1 MTDQSNNSTILFPHD
16 ALFKKVFE
24 NQMVAKEFFLMHLP
38 EEIKSMIDIENL
50 KLEKETYIESDLTN
64 SMSDVLF
71 KTKFNDT
78 DGYLYILIEHQS
90 KTDSLMAFRLFKY
103 MISICDR
110 HLNLNT
116 GSKKLPIIY
125 PILFYQ
131 GKRKYKTSRNLWDLF
146 CKPALAKDIWNN
158 DYQLVDLQNIHDEEL
173 KSNMW
178 AGVFQFFMKYI
189 FERNLLKIWE
199 EIGDK
204 LPQIARVE
212 MGYDFIKILLS
223 YSLTKLEEN
232 DKVAI
237 EEFVYSKLR
246 EKKKGSTMV
255 SIAQS
260 WRNEGKAEGKAE
272 GISEIAIKMLE
283 GGIDIEFIAKV
294 TGYSISQIKELQK
307 KISKV
312 K

>member
-1 MTDQSNNSTILFPHD
+1 
-16 ALFKKVFE
+16 
-24 NQMVAKEFFLMHLP
+24 
-38 EEIKSMIDIENL
+38 
-50 KLEKETYIESDLTN
+50 
-64 SMSDVLF
+64 
-71 KTKFNDT
+71 
-78 DGYLYILIEHQS
+78 
-90 KTDSLMAFRLFKY
+90 
-103 MISICDR
+103 
-110 HLNLNT
+110 
-116 GSKKLPIIY
+116 
-125 PILFYQ
+125 
-131 GKRKYKTSRNLWDLF
+131 
-146 CKPALAKDIWNN
+146 
-158 DYQLVDLQNIHDEEL
+158 
-173 KSNMW
+173 
-178 AGVFQFFMKYI
+178 MKYI